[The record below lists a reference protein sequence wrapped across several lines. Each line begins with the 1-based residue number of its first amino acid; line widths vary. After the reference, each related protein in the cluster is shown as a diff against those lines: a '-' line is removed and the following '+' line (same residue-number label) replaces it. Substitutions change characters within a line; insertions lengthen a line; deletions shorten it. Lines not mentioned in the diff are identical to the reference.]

1 MSLTDILRL
10 DVGVHKVTFIVK
22 ILQAEK
28 NLPGDTLDN
37 AGRNAFFAVL
47 LDEGEEV
54 CAERLKGDAY
64 VGCGRD
70 CMGER
75 VEKGDDMR
83 PPGVRGGCVGYLA

>member
-37 AGRNAFFAVL
+37 AGRNAFLAVL

-70 CMGER
+70 GMGER